1 LKSEEESSRH
11 SSSFSWENEETVNE
25 QPSIEKKPSDIDKE
39 MGALDSMMFQ
49 KKGLGQ
55 LKNAKPP
62 PDVETGLTTN
72 SEYSDHSSYS
82 SDDNTNDLPP
92 NKSMGPVWQKAI
104 DNAQK
109 ALHSKSDKK
118 SKGLVLVDDD
128 SVADDDTVFSVK
140 PGFNR
145 ERLQSVGK
153 HKSITSSSNR
163 IIFSQCHPPT
173 LFHSVIWSAVP
184 ADEFHFCYSRC
195 KQFCHQSI
203 WPCWSHISHI
213 PIDGDVHV
221 SYELKDTAELLAVLD
236 QDASYRILVSSLHLN
251 LIHMSR
257 DWRWSWCCW
266 FHFVS
271 ISFGI
276 NG

>member
-1 LKSEEESSRH
+1 MFAQEPTPRVSNSSPVPHPERALSPVPVETASTSPDDVKPSTSAQNEDTLKSEEESPRH
-11 SSSFSWENEETVNE
+11 SSSSSSSWENEQTVNE

-72 SEYSDHSSYS
+72 SEYSGHSSYS
-82 SDDNTNDLPP
+82 SDDNTNDLPL

-118 SKGLVLVDDD
+118 SEGLVLVDDD
-128 SVADDDTVFSVK
+128 SVADDDTVFTVK

-153 HKSITSSSNR
+153 HKSITSSIR

-173 LFHSVIWSAVP
+173 FFP
-184 ADEFHFCYSRC
+184 QR
-195 KQFCHQSI
+195 
-203 WPCWSHISHI
+203 
-213 PIDGDVHV
+213 
-221 SYELKDTAELLAVLD
+221 
-236 QDASYRILVSSLHLN
+236 HLE
-251 LIHMSR
+251 
-257 DWRWSWCCW
+257 CC
-266 FHFVS
+266 S
-271 ISFGI
+271 C
-276 NG
+276 